1 MPPDLPTVRRKYN
14 KSTLILP
21 LLMVISMI
29 VWGGSWVSAKILA
42 QRLTPEI
49 LSFWRFLL
57 SFVAFIPFIFI
68 LPGPIRFNLKG
79 FVYSALGAISM
90 SLYMYFF
97 FIGLE
102 SWFAGYAGVFVTSMI
117 PLMTF
122 LLSLA
127 LYRKGSSSTEII
139 GLALGMTGAAIL
151 LRLWEFD
158 SNLFLSSDN
167 LLLILCPALWAVLT
181 ICSQR
186 AAESISIYIFSFV
199 TYGLSTLLFLPSAI
213 DQGIWV
219 VLNQDM
225 EFWFNMFFL
234 SVLSGTVATTIFFVA
249 AEKLGAYHA
258 SSYAFLVPLSA
269 LMLSW
274 VFLGE
279 TPEISTII
287 GGTIA
292 IIAVYM
298 INRGKAAKE

>member
-1 MPPDLPTVRRKYN
+1 MSPDFLTTRHNYK

-29 VWGGSWVSAKILA
+29 IWGGSWVSAKILS
-42 QRLTPEI
+42 QRLPPET

-57 SFVAFIPFIFI
+57 SFVSFVPFIFM
-68 LPGPIRFNLKG
+68 LPKPIRFNFRG
-79 FVYSALGAISM
+79 FVYSAFGAILM

-97 FIGLE
+97 FMGLE

-122 LLSLA
+122 LFSLA
-127 LYRKGSSSTEII
+127 LYRKGSSATEII

-151 LRLWEFD
+151 LKLWEFD
-158 SNLFLSSDN
+158 SGLFLSSDN
-167 LLLILCPALWAVLT
+167 LLLIICPSLWALLT

-186 AAESISIYIFSFV
+186 AAVNISIYVFSFA
-199 TYGLSTLLFLPSAI
+199 TYGFSTLLFLPSAI
-213 DQGIWV
+213 DQGIWA

-234 SVLSGTVATTIFFVA
+234 SVLSGTIATTIFFVA

-258 SSYAFLVPLSA
+258 SAYAFLVPFSA

-274 VFLGE
+274 IFLGE

-298 INRGKAAKE
+298 INREKI